1 MKNRKQTEEYILKY
15 IGKLEHNT
23 GVNETIYRKFFAR
36 ISDEEFDQWM
46 KDLKSG
52 AKFLTFRYP
61 NLGKVKM
68 SVRNNIK
75 VCRELGYEPFQRLWV
90 SGKEGMDPYLT
101 PVKQLVIW
109 LPLRRASQMIIDKIS
124 VPENKNAVDNIT
136 GQPTKSSSKAAL
148 SLTEFELI
156 ASMGL
161 ESSLVE
167 LTKVKGGDAG
177 AFRAYNALLSQQGSA
192 SLNVVKQYGTGVE
205 ATKAMSAYLTAAHLK
220 NTL

>member
-1 MKNRKQTEEYILKY
+1 MKNRKLVEEYLLKY
-15 IGKLEHNT
+15 IGKLENNSNVNT
-23 GVNETIYRKFFAR
+23 EIYKKYFAR

-46 KDLKSG
+46 KDLESG
-52 AKFLTFRYP
+52 KKFLTFKYP

-68 SVRNNIK
+68 NVRNNIK
-75 VCRELGYEPFQRLWV
+75 VCRELGYEPFQRMWV
-90 SGKEGMDPYLT
+90 TGKEGMEPYLT
-101 PVKQLVIW
+101 PVPQLVLW

-192 SLNVVKQYGTGVE
+192 SLDVVKQYGTGVE
-205 ATKAMSAYLTAAHLK
+205 ATKAKSANLTAAHLK
-220 NTL
+220 NSL